1 MKSITCLGISTA
13 VCCAVWSFLSPE
25 VGLLSWAGFAGC
37 TSYFA
42 CPDHGWKG
50 VKSAFFCVMSGIAY
64 ALLTL
69 YLNKVF
75 PSFAASLVVALVTVH
90 LMCIQSKIPILA
102 YIPGTFFGS
111 FSTFAAGG
119 DLIIIPC
126 MILGIILG
134 LCCDKG
140 GAWLFKLVGKKEDVE
155 VEKAES

>member
-64 ALLTL
+64 ALLTM

-75 PSFAASLVVALVTVH
+75 PSFAVSLVVALVTVH
-90 LMCIQSKIPILA
+90 LCVSRVKFQFWHIS
-102 YIPGTFFGS
+102 
-111 FSTFAAGG
+111 
-119 DLIIIPC
+119 
-126 MILGIILG
+126 
-134 LCCDKG
+134 
-140 GAWLFKLVGKKEDVE
+140 LVHSSVHSQPLLP
-155 VEKAES
+155 VVT

>member
-13 VCCAVWSFLSPE
+13 VFCAIWSFLSPE
-25 VGLLSWAGFAGC
+25 FGLLSWAGFAGC

-42 CPDHGWKG
+42 CPNHGWKG
-50 VKSAFFCVMSGIAY
+50 VKSSFFCVMSGIAY
-64 ALLTL
+64 AMLTM
-69 YLNKVF
+69 YLGKVF
-75 PSFAASLVVALVTVH
+75 PSFVVSLVVALVTVH
-90 LMCIQSKIPILA
+90 LMCIQSKISVLS

-126 MILGIILG
+126 MILGIFLG

-140 GAWLFKLVGKKEDVE
+140 GTWLFQMIGKKEKVEE
-155 VEKAES
+155 VES